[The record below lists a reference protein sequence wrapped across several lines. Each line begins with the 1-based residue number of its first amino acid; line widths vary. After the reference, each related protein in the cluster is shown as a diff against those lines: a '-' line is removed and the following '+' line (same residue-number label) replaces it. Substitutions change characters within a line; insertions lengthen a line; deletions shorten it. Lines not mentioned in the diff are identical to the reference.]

1 MKYVINWISGAN
13 LPFNWWNISTEWVL
27 RRKGNDHILR
37 DKNVL
42 IYDVYEIAPYAAGE
56 QDLLLYFGQ
65 LEELF
70 KPEFRQGND
79 I

>member
-1 MKYVINWISGAN
+1 
-13 LPFNWWNISTEWVL
+13 NIYLDS
-27 RRKGNDHILR
+27 KGVHF
-37 DKNVL
+37 

-70 KPEFRQGND
+70 KTEFRQGND

>member
-1 MKYVINWISGAN
+1 MK
-13 LPFNWWNISTEWVL
+13 L
-27 RRKGNDHILR
+27 
-37 DKNVL
+37 
-42 IYDVYEIAPYAAGE
+42 YEIAPYAAGE

-70 KPEFRQGND
+70 KAEFRQGND

>member
-1 MKYVINWISGAN
+1 MTIFYAIRM
-13 LPFNWWNISTEWVL
+13 F
-27 RRKGNDHILR
+27 
-37 DKNVL
+37 L

-56 QDLLLYFGQ
+56 QDLMLHFGQ

-70 KPEFRQGND
+70 KAEFRQGND

>member
-1 MKYVINWISGAN
+1 M
-13 LPFNWWNISTEWVL
+13 F
-27 RRKGNDHILR
+27 
-37 DKNVL
+37 L
-42 IYDVYEIAPYAAGE
+42 IYDVYEIAPYVAGE

-70 KPEFRQGND
+70 KAEFRQGND

>member
-1 MKYVINWISGAN
+1 M
-13 LPFNWWNISTEWVL
+13 F
-27 RRKGNDHILR
+27 
-37 DKNVL
+37 L

-56 QDLLLYFGQ
+56 QDLLLSFGQ